1 MKRKVVI
8 CQTKR
13 ERERKKQL
21 LKFRSNLAI
30 AIFAVLKWRRNQ
42 KRLRAFKSNFQLIR
56 NIQFSLLTDRQTY
69 FIFASTSIDNKTWFS
84 PLHLHQMFDVF
95 VYFSTFCVAAV
106 QVRLGIGIDYKFSL
120 LKIVFLSLPSRSIV
134 CRLLFFIFVFLVSFQ
149 TAASHCDLVWNVIF
163 DDIDA
168 MLLPVI
174 DFVER
179 DVKSKWQHRIDIWWM
194 SSLALRC
201 APLIS
206 ISIDEN
212 ETEKIMISFLSL
224 FFSSRFVLLCFRES
238 EINECWV
245 KFFALSSVD

>member
-1 MKRKVVI
+1 M
-8 CQTKR
+8 
-13 ERERKKQL
+13 
-21 LKFRSNLAI
+21 
-30 AIFAVLKWRRNQ
+30 
-42 KRLRAFKSNFQLIR
+42 
-56 NIQFSLLTDRQTY
+56 
-69 FIFASTSIDNKTWFS
+69 IFASSSSSNVWRFCLFLHILRCSRTGTSWHRHRLQIFTLKNCFS
-84 PLHLHQMFDVF
+84 FTPISFD
-95 VYFSTFCVAAV
+95 
-106 QVRLGIGIDYKFSL
+106 RLSS
-120 LKIVFLSLPSRSIV
+120 IVFHIR
-134 CRLLFFIFVFLVSFQ
+134 FLVSFQ
-149 TAASHCDLVWNVIF
+149 TATSHCDLVWNVIF